1 MIALFSTLLV
11 CAAMVYAVI
20 TLSQANINITITH
33 KQELNEQEQASQEEL
48 HVYQKLLDEQ
58 YIKQQEQANN
68 IIKELQAFML
78 DEEDSRDG

>member
-1 MIALFSTLLV
+1 MIALISTLLV
-11 CAAMVYAVI
+11 CAAVVYAVI

>member
-1 MIALFSTLLV
+1 MIALLSTALV
-11 CAAMVYAVI
+11 CAAVVYAVI

-33 KQELNEQEQASQEEL
+33 KQELNEHEQASQEEL
-48 HVYQKLLDEQ
+48 HAYQKLLDEQ

>member
-11 CAAMVYAVI
+11 CAAVVYAVI

-33 KQELNEQEQASQEEL
+33 KQELNEQEKTSQEEL
-48 HVYQKLLDEQ
+48 HAYQKLLDEQ

-68 IIKELQAFML
+68 IIKELQAFMI

>member
-1 MIALFSTLLV
+1 MIALISTLLV
-11 CAAMVYAVI
+11 CAAVVYAVI
-20 TLSQANINITITH
+20 TLSQANINITIMH
-33 KQELNEQEQASQEEL
+33 KQELNEQEKTSQEEL

>member
-1 MIALFSTLLV
+1 MIALISTLLV
-11 CAAMVYAVI
+11 CAAVVYAVI

-33 KQELNEQEQASQEEL
+33 KQELNEQEKTNQEEL

>member
-1 MIALFSTLLV
+1 MIALTSTLLV
-11 CAAMVYAVI
+11 CAAVVYAVI

-33 KQELNEQEQASQEEL
+33 KQELNEQEQASQEDL
-48 HVYQKLLDEQ
+48 HAYQKLLDEQ

-68 IIKELQAFML
+68 IIKELQAFMI

>member
-1 MIALFSTLLV
+1 MIALISTLLV
-11 CAAMVYAVI
+11 CAAAVYAVT

-33 KQELNEQEQASQEEL
+33 KQELNEQEKTSQEEL

-68 IIKELQAFML
+68 IIKELQAFMI

>member
-1 MIALFSTLLV
+1 MIALISTLLV
-11 CAAMVYAVI
+11 CAAVVYAVI

-33 KQELNEQEQASQEEL
+33 KQELNEQEKTSQEEL

-68 IIKELQAFML
+68 IIKELQAFMI

>member
-1 MIALFSTLLV
+1 MIALISTLLV
-11 CAAMVYAVI
+11 CAAVVYAVI

-68 IIKELQAFML
+68 IIKELQAFMI